1 MDTYLPFIE
10 AGINLRTGQTGK
22 EIETEK
28 KQIDI
33 NHWLEWTANSF
44 GFFLKKNKKE
54 SWKKTAP

>member
-33 NHWLEWTANSF
+33 
-44 GFFLKKNKKE
+44 KY
-54 SWKKTAP
+54 